1 MKKRGGKRVQI
12 KRLRFQIKQAFDLHK
27 DPFHLLNILQKLEA
41 GLQVENP
48 HTYHL
53 IPLDFEVNYPD
64 YRQISQTD
72 PRYST
77 YKSVPRIKVR
87 ATGPTPG

>member
-12 KRLRFQIKQAFDLHK
+12 KRLRFQIKQAFDLQK
-27 DPFHLLNILQKLEA
+27 DPFHLLNTLQKLEA
-41 GLQVENP
+41 ASQIANP
-48 HTYHL
+48 HIYHL

-77 YKSVPRIKVR
+77 YKLRYLFGSED
-87 ATGPTPG
+87 

>member
-1 MKKRGGKRVQI
+1 MKKREGKRVQM
-12 KRLRFQIKQAFDLHK
+12 KRLRFQIKQAFDLQK

-41 GLQVENP
+41 ASQIANP

-53 IPLDFEVNYPD
+53 ISLDFEVNYPD

-77 YKSVPRIKVR
+77 YKLRYLFDSED
-87 ATGPTPG
+87 

>member
-12 KRLRFQIKQAFDLHK
+12 KRLRFQIKQAFNLQKDLS
-27 DPFHLLNILQKLEA
+27 HLLNILQILETA
-41 GLQVENP
+41 PQITNP

-53 IPLDFEVNYPD
+53 IPLDFQINYPD
-64 YRQISQTD
+64 YRQISLTD

-77 YKSVPRIKVR
+77 YKLRYLS
-87 ATGPTPG
+87 TTQ

>member
-12 KRLRFQIKQAFDLHK
+12 KRLRFQIKQAFDLKK
-27 DPFHLLNILQKLEA
+27 DPFHLLDILQKLETPSQIA
-41 GLQVENP
+41 NP
-48 HTYHL
+48 HTYQL
-53 IPLDFEVNYPD
+53 IPLDFEINYPD

-77 YKSVPRIKVR
+77 YKLRYLF
-87 ATGPTPG
+87 GPED